1 MTSPK
6 VQRLVD
12 RYTRYVLADVCPNPF
27 EHDRRMSEREQT
39 WREPVR
45 TAGADCTWCGGR
57 RP

>member
-1 MTSPK
+1 MTPK

-27 EHDRRMSEREQT
+27 EHDRLMGQREQT

-45 TAGADCTWCGGR
+45 HGATDRCPWCGGR
-57 RP
+57 LP